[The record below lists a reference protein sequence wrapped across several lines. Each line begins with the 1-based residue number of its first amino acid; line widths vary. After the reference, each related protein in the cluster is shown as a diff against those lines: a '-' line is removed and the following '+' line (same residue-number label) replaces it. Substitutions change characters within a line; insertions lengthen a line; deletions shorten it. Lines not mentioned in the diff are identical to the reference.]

1 LRGVGFNSWGCG
13 GCKKVMEHGT
23 NIKMMLVN
31 FRRLLIMVS
40 LVEKGQKR
48 MKRLTLKLHVA
59 KLKGSK
65 LHTKSKRKPGCHKHC
80 PRSCRSAETSIGTME
95 ESCVFQHYWAPQC
108 VLNQSQKG
116 VGATLTRALR
126 FAVLKSYLRCS
137 VAINSCIRPTLAW
150 SW

>member
-1 LRGVGFNSWGCG
+1 MRGVGFNSWGCG

-48 MKRLTLKLHVA
+48 MKRHTLKLHVT

-65 LHTKSKRKPGCHKHC
+65 LHTKSKRKTRLPQTLSKVLQI
-80 PRSCRSAETSIGTME
+80 CRNIHWHDGRI
-95 ESCVFQHYWAPQC
+95 V
-108 VLNQSQKG
+108 
-116 VGATLTRALR
+116 R
-126 FAVLKSYLRCS
+126 
-137 VAINSCIRPTLAW
+137 IPTLLGSPVCSQPIPKGCRCNVDKSVEVRGVEIVPALLR
-150 SW
+150 SD